1 MLKTISTPLKKR
13 LFTVTPYAA
22 VFLGLYVFKNA
33 FLSILLYHAGV
44 LTSIYLYRKE
54 LDIRDIFSF
63 NSKRLTLI
71 ISLICG
77 MSGIS
82 ILLIWDLIKLPG
94 LNLTRTM
101 SEIGLTGNTKVLF
114 LIYFSTIHPFVEELF
129 WRFLLKTKARYISMD
144 DVLFAL
150 YHVMVLALFLKLQ
163 YIVICF
169 VALIGVARFWRYLQ
183 HNLSENMAV
192 ILSHAVADF
201 SIMFFVMTLY

>member
-1 MLKTISTPLKKR
+1 MLKINSINKRFFTIA
-13 LFTVTPYAA
+13 PYIA

-44 LTSIYLYRKE
+44 LTSIYLNRKE
-54 LDIRDIFSF
+54 LNIKDVFNF

-77 MSGIS
+77 LSGLS
-82 ILLIWDLIKLPG
+82 ILLIWDFIKLPG
-94 LNLTRTM
+94 INLSNTM
-101 SEIGLTGNTKVLF
+101 SEIGLTGNTKIIF

-129 WRFLLKTKARYISMD
+129 WRFLLKTKAKYISLD
-144 DVLFAL
+144 DILFAL
-150 YHVMVLALFLKLQ
+150 YHVMVLVLFLKLQ
-163 YIVICF
+163 YIIICF
-169 VALIGVARFWRYLQ
+169 IALIAVARLWRFLQ

>member
-1 MLKTISTPLKKR
+1 MLKSLSVPFKKR
-13 LFTVTPYAA
+13 IFTIAPYAA
-22 VFLGLYVFKNA
+22 VFLGLYVLRNA

-44 LTSIYLYRKE
+44 LTSIYIYRKE
-54 LDIRDIFSF
+54 LDIKDVFSF

-77 MSGIS
+77 LSGIS
-82 ILLIWDLIKLPG
+82 ILLIWDFIKLPG
-94 LNLTRTM
+94 MDLTRTM

-129 WRFLLKTKARYISMD
+129 WRFLLKTRAKYISMD

-150 YHVMVLALFLKLQ
+150 YHVMVLAMFLKFQ

-169 VALIGVARFWRYLQ
+169 IALIIVARFWRYLQ